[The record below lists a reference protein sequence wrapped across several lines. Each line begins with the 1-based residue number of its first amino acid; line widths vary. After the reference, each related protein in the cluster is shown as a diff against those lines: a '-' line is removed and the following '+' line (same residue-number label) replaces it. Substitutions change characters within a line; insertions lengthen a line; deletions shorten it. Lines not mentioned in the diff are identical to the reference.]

1 MRHGN
6 RTILRDLN
14 NHAVSPLIY
23 YALLSTY
30 SLFVKA
36 RSNTVIEIAP
46 ASTIRVF
53 DYAESL
59 PI

>member
-14 NHAVSPLIY
+14 NHAVPPLIY